1 LTQHSNKLNNSPEVI
16 VVGDTCIDI
25 VARVESYPPI
35 GGDAQPIETTLAV
48 GGTALNTAIMLRR
61 LGINLAFCT
70 RVGADLLGDFACQAL
85 QRNGIALDYVQRDP
99 ATLTGLVYVAV
110 TPDGQRT
117 MLGGAGANRHLAA
130 EQLPL
135 NAIRQARW
143 LHVGGYTL
151 LDVAAREAA
160 WRASETANAANVA
173 VSLDLSDALMR
184 LAAEQVVAI
193 APYVEVLLPSGDAGR
208 DLPIKA
214 HGIIARKLGASGC
227 VIVSD
232 DGCVPVPAL
241 CVAQVV
247 DTTGAG
253 DAFNAG
259 FIAGRVRG
267 LDVRASALLANACGA
282 AAVTVLGAGNAL
294 PTREVVIELLRD
306 DTPEGW
312 QAEAQHIL
320 RALPGD

>member
-1 LTQHSNKLNNSPEVI
+1 LNKLNNSPEVI

-25 VARVESYPPI
+25 VGRVESYPPI
-35 GGDAQPIETTLAV
+35 GGDAQPIETRLAV

-61 LGINLAFCT
+61 LGIRLTFCT
-70 RVGADLLGDFACQAL
+70 RVGADFLGDFACREL
-85 QRNGIALDYVQRDP
+85 ERNGIALDDVQRD
-99 ATLTGLVYVAV
+99 ASVLTGVVYVAV

-151 LDVAAREAA
+151 LDTKAREAA
-160 WRASETANAANVA
+160 WRAIETANAANVA

-193 APYVEVLLPSGDAGR
+193 APYVDVLLPSGDAGR

-227 VIVSD
+227 ELTDAASNSRIPA
-232 DGCVPVPAL
+232 VPVAS
-241 CVAQVV
+241 VV

-259 FIAGRVRG
+259 FIAGRVCG

-294 PTREVVIELLRD
+294 PTREVVIESLRD
-306 DTPEGW
+306 DTPDEW
-312 QAEAQHIL
+312 QAIAQQVI
-320 RALPGD
+320 RQIATSR